1 MIDKELIH
9 QAAEDID
16 IFEADLTA
24 EYEHLCPPRPRIL
37 RLWPLAVAACV
48 AGIIAFLLWPKENTP
63 LPTSPIVA
71 GKEHPQERPKAD
83 TKTQLPQAEM
93 TEGQAMM
100 AFAKQQP
107 TSASTPPTTVAT
119 RPSKAHKH
127 IVKAVLPEE
136 SLPQVQTQVQGL
148 SNEGSMT
155 DDDAK
160 AHLYSAEIELEQTVH
175 QHQASYEAEMMLR
188 SLELLIY
195 IMEPKDEEMP
205 TGGVRTQKS

>member
-71 GKEHPQERPKAD
+71 GKGHPQERPKAE
-83 TKTQLPQAEM
+83 TKTQLPQAVPEQEVIAA
-93 TEGQAMM
+93 THKPQRTVSKPQTVPDEPQPVIPTDEPQPIAIAEPVILEELSQSGEPPIPTDRQALVNIYL
-100 AFAKQQP
+100 AETALKIAYQLQDQVEVLRVF
-107 TSASTPPTTVAT
+107 SASLEG
-119 RPSKAHKH
+119 K
-127 IVKAVLPEE
+127 E
-136 SLPQVQTQVQGL
+136 TQQ
-148 SNEGSMT
+148 
-155 DDDAK
+155 AK
-160 AHLYSAEIELEQTVH
+160 PIIAF
-175 QHQASYEAEMMLR
+175 
-188 SLELLIY
+188 
-195 IMEPKDEEMP
+195 
-205 TGGVRTQKS
+205 

>member
-71 GKEHPQERPKAD
+71 GKGHPQERPKAD
-83 TKTQLPQAEM
+83 TKTQLPQAVPEQKSIAAALKPRC
-93 TEGQAMM
+93 TASKSQPVLGEPQPEILSDEP
-100 AFAKQQP
+100 QP
-107 TSASTPPTTVAT
+107 TAIAEPVILEELSQSGESPIPTDRQALVNIYLAETALQIAYQLQDQLEDLRVYSASLEG
-119 RPSKAHKH
+119 K
-127 IVKAVLPEE
+127 E
-136 SLPQVQTQVQGL
+136 TQQ
-148 SNEGSMT
+148 
-155 DDDAK
+155 AK
-160 AHLYSAEIELEQTVH
+160 PIIAF
-175 QHQASYEAEMMLR
+175 
-188 SLELLIY
+188 
-195 IMEPKDEEMP
+195 
-205 TGGVRTQKS
+205 